1 MTELRGMALAGVT
14 LAQFALVRAGLIDG
28 LRLDELLAHAELDA
42 PTWEA
47 GEEAWDDQ
55 VLDALEEGPALL
67 DAIDEATAEARTHW
81 TRRLPPFDEELR
93 AWLDLA
99 RAWASATDPVQFL
112 ADKNLSVAEL
122 AHLHRLWSE
131 RLAQDPQLQQEA
143 LRILGEEPAAV
154 PVAAPERPR
163 LLRGGPRPRGS
174 DGRTVSVARARTKAL
189 PFLEGDTAG
198 PPPPLAV
205 PLPRRARPKGAEGG
219 PDETR
224 LGRARAGEQVLPFFA
239 AGPGE
244 EELGHPAELPMLAVP
259 TWLQPAAPEITQ
271 ELPAQVPADPEA
283 TMAIDVVGE
292 KVIPVAEAFERA
304 PAATPQPLL
313 AVEAHAR
320 LVAELTS
327 GGDLG
332 ELLARYGLTP
342 EAKESED
349 ARWAREIARDPETRL
364 AWMRAFDEARRA
376 GGEGS

>member
-1 MTELRGMALAGVT
+1 MTELRDMALAGVT

-28 LRLDELLAHAELDA
+28 LRLDELLAFAELDTS
-42 PTWEA
+42 TWEA

-55 VLDALEEGPALL
+55 VLDAMEEGPALL

-93 AWLDLA
+93 AWLDLV
-99 RAWASATDPVQFL
+99 RAWASAPEPQEFL
-112 ADKNLSVAEL
+112 AEKKLGVAEL

-131 RLAQDPQLQQEA
+131 RLAKDAKLQADA
-143 LRILGEEPAAV
+143 LRILGEEPAVV
-154 PVAAPERPR
+154 PAAAPERPR
-163 LLRGGPRPRGS
+163 FLRAGPPPRGS
-174 DGRTVSVARARTKAL
+174 DGRTVSVARARTRAL
-189 PFLEGDTAG
+189 PFLEGETAG

-205 PLPRRARPKGAEGG
+205 PLPRPAGPRRASGG

-224 LGRARAGEQVLPFFA
+224 LGRARGGEQVMPFFA
-239 AGPGE
+239 VAPADAEPGR
-244 EELGHPAELPMLAVP
+244 PAELPAIAVP
-259 TWLQPAAPEITQ
+259 TWLRPAGPEVTQ
-271 ELPAQVPADPEA
+271 ELPAAVPADPEA
-283 TMAIDVVGE
+283 TTAIDVVAE

-304 PAATPQPLL
+304 AAATPQPLL

-349 ARWAREIARDPETRL
+349 ARWAREIARDPETRR
-364 AWMRAFDEARRA
+364 AWMRAFDEARRS